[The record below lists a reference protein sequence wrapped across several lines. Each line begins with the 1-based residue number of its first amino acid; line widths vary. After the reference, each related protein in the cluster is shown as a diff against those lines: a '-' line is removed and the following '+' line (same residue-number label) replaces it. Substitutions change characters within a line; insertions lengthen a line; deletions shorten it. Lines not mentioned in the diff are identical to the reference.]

1 MAKEVKTEAPKAQK
15 PVNKKAKFIWFAIS
29 MVVFVVGVLLAK
41 AGVSFEHYAVKAVY
55 AVAVLFPLLIAA
67 QKVSFERVDANGK
80 KNPLAYIMYYFC
92 IILFIVLIPFIF
104 WVNQFVSL

>member
-15 PVNKKAKFIWFAIS
+15 PLNKKLKYVWFAVSI
-29 MVVFVVGVLLAK
+29 VIFVVGVLLAK
-41 AGVSFEHYAVKAVY
+41 AGVSFESYAVKAVY

-67 QKVSFERVDANGK
+67 QKVSFERVDENGK

-92 IILFIVLIPFIF
+92 IILVIVLIPFIF
-104 WVNQFVSL
+104 WVNQFVAL